1 MKNFRQSHPLRYQ
14 PPPSDTES
22 TVSRRFSS
30 IKPRSNKGSH
40 LCLQGNNIVAGGSS
54 QGRRYSS
61 TSNSLHGMKTKADGY
76 QTNQERVVKV
86 RKGLHELLNENNLYS
101 NVIAEISQR
110 LALKEAVNSAHEA
123 IEQRRSQKNEVF
135 SERGSEITTLS
146 KAERLID
153 AFQTVKVGPK
163 NKPNN
168 DTASSY
174 KNGIAQ

>member
-1 MKNFRQSHPLRYQ
+1 M
-14 PPPSDTES
+14 
-22 TVSRRFSS
+22 
-30 IKPRSNKGSH
+30 
-40 LCLQGNNIVAGGSS
+40 
-54 QGRRYSS
+54 
-61 TSNSLHGMKTKADGY
+61 
-76 QTNQERVVKV
+76 
-86 RKGLHELLNENNLYS
+86 
-101 NVIAEISQR
+101 
-110 LALKEAVNSAHEA
+110 NSAHEA

-153 AFQTVKVGPK
+153 AFQTIKVGPK